1 MRNCVLTSLVHCHIY
16 PFFLASAVGVKA
28 TFVEILGLEHE
39 NGKYNDMLELGFD
52 SAEFEV
58 APVAL

>member
-1 MRNCVLTSLVHCHIY
+1 M
-16 PFFLASAVGVKA
+16 KA